1 MPFKPGHNL
10 SKGRPKGASNKST
23 ETIKRSISMLL
34 ENNIDTVQ
42 SDLDEMQPRDRVNAL
57 LQFMK
62 FVIPTQKAVEIDTR
76 TSQEELNEAYIQKL
90 MDIPKKILIST
101 MTEIEKYLESKRAL
115 DEKGKPDESLF
126 RVKMYKSMKAAK
138 ISGKLY

>member
-10 SKGRPKGASNKST
+10 SKGRPKVASNKST
-23 ETIKRSISMLL
+23 ETIKRNISMLL

-90 MDIPKKILIST
+90 MDIP
-101 MTEIEKYLESKRAL
+101 EENFDNYHDR
-115 DEKGKPDESLF
+115 D
-126 RVKMYKSMKAAK
+126 
-138 ISGKLY
+138 

>member
-1 MPFKPGHNL
+1 MPFKEGNNMGR
-10 SKGRPKGASNKST
+10 GRPKGASNKST
-23 ETIKRSISMLL
+23 EIIKRSVSNLL

-62 FVIPTQKAVEIDTR
+62 FVVPTQKAIELDTR

-90 MDIPKKILIST
+90 MEIPEENFKKYH
-101 MTEIEKYLESKRAL
+101 EG
-115 DEKGKPDESLF
+115 D
-126 RVKMYKSMKAAK
+126 
-138 ISGKLY
+138 

>member
-34 ENNIDTVQ
+34 ENNINIVQ

-76 TSQEELNEAYIQKL
+76 TSQEEKNEAYIQML
-90 MDIPKKILIST
+90 MAVP
-101 MTEIEKYLESKRAL
+101 EENFNKYHGR
-115 DEKGKPDESLF
+115 D
-126 RVKMYKSMKAAK
+126 
-138 ISGKLY
+138 

>member
-1 MPFKPGHNL
+1 MGR
-10 SKGRPKGASNKST
+10 GRPKGASNKST

-90 MDIPKKILIST
+90 MDIP
-101 MTEIEKYLESKRAL
+101 EENFDNYHDR
-115 DEKGKPDESLF
+115 D
-126 RVKMYKSMKAAK
+126 
-138 ISGKLY
+138 

>member
-1 MPFKPGHNL
+1 MGR
-10 SKGRPKGASNKST
+10 GRPKGASNKST

-62 FVIPTQKAVEIDTR
+62 FVIPTQKAIELDNR
-76 TSQEELNEAYIQKL
+76 ESQEEKNEAYIQML
-90 MDIPKKILIST
+90 MDVP
-101 MTEIEKYLESKRAL
+101 EENFDNYHDR
-115 DEKGKPDESLF
+115 D
-126 RVKMYKSMKAAK
+126 
-138 ISGKLY
+138 

>member
-42 SDLDEMQPRDRVNAL
+42 SDLDEMQPCDRVNTL

-90 MDIPKKILIST
+90 MDIPEENLN
-101 MTEIEKYLESKRAL
+101 KYHDR
-115 DEKGKPDESLF
+115 D
-126 RVKMYKSMKAAK
+126 
-138 ISGKLY
+138 

>member
-34 ENNIDTVQ
+34 ENNIATVQ
-42 SDLDEMQPRDRVNAL
+42 NDLDEMQPSDRVNAL

-90 MDIPKKILIST
+90 MEIPEENFNKHH
-101 MTEIEKYLESKRAL
+101 EG
-115 DEKGKPDESLF
+115 D
-126 RVKMYKSMKAAK
+126 
-138 ISGKLY
+138 

>member
-1 MPFKPGHNL
+1 MPFKEGNNMGR
-10 SKGRPKGASNKST
+10 GRPKGASNKST
-23 ETIKRSISMLL
+23 ETIKRNISMLL

-90 MDIPKKILIST
+90 MDIP
-101 MTEIEKYLESKRAL
+101 EENFDNYHDR
-115 DEKGKPDESLF
+115 D
-126 RVKMYKSMKAAK
+126 
-138 ISGKLY
+138 

>member
-1 MPFKPGHNL
+1 MPFKEGNNMGR
-10 SKGRPKGASNKST
+10 GRPKGASNKST

-90 MDIPKKILIST
+90 MDIP
-101 MTEIEKYLESKRAL
+101 EENFDKYHDR
-115 DEKGKPDESLF
+115 D
-126 RVKMYKSMKAAK
+126 
-138 ISGKLY
+138 

>member
-1 MPFKPGHNL
+1 MPFKEGNNMGR
-10 SKGRPKGASNKST
+10 GRPKGASNKST

-62 FVIPTQKAVEIDTR
+62 FVIPTQKAIELDNR
-76 TSQEELNEAYIQKL
+76 ESEEEKNEAYIQKL
-90 MDIPKKILIST
+90 MDIP
-101 MTEIEKYLESKRAL
+101 EENFDNYHDR
-115 DEKGKPDESLF
+115 D
-126 RVKMYKSMKAAK
+126 
-138 ISGKLY
+138 

>member
-1 MPFKPGHNL
+1 MPFKEGNNMGR
-10 SKGRPKGASNKST
+10 GRPKGASNKST

-62 FVIPTQKAVEIDTR
+62 FVIPTQKAIELENR
-76 TSQEELNEAYIQKL
+76 ERQEEKNEAYIQRFMEISEENFNKL
-90 MDIPKKILIST
+90 HLRD
-101 MTEIEKYLESKRAL
+101 
-115 DEKGKPDESLF
+115 
-126 RVKMYKSMKAAK
+126 
-138 ISGKLY
+138 

>member
-1 MPFKPGHNL
+1 MPFKEGNNMGR
-10 SKGRPKGASNKST
+10 GRPKGASNKST
-23 ETIKRSISMLL
+23 ETIKRSLSMLL

-90 MDIPKKILIST
+90 MDIP
-101 MTEIEKYLESKRAL
+101 EENFNKYHDR
-115 DEKGKPDESLF
+115 D
-126 RVKMYKSMKAAK
+126 
-138 ISGKLY
+138 

>member
-1 MPFKPGHNL
+1 MSFEKGNNFG
-10 SKGRPKGASNKST
+10 KGRPKGASNKST
-23 ETIKRSISMLL
+23 EIIKRSVSNLL

-62 FVIPTQKAVEIDTR
+62 FVVPTQKAIELDTR

-90 MDIPKKILIST
+90 MEIPEENFNKHH
-101 MTEIEKYLESKRAL
+101 ER
-115 DEKGKPDESLF
+115 D
-126 RVKMYKSMKAAK
+126 
-138 ISGKLY
+138 